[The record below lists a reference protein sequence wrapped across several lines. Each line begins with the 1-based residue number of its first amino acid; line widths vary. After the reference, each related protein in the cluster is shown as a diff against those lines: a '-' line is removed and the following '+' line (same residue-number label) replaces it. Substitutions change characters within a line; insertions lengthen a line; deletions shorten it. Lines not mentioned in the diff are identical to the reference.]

1 MDIKLKEINSYGRE
15 VMIELPWN
23 EIEQDFDKAIR
34 KFSKRVKLPG
44 FRPGKIPRKVL
55 MNQFKPSIEAD
66 FIENSVN
73 NYYLKA
79 LKEKEIVPVN
89 MGSVSEVNFNH
100 GEHFKFKVTFE
111 VEPQI
116 KLPRMKKN
124 LLKVEKTKYV
134 CDDDDIDL
142 AIEEVRNGHA
152 EVKTIEDGAQ
162 SGDFVICDL
171 QEVDNTGVPIIG
183 KKLETRYV
191 KVGEPPFDN
200 ENEKKL
206 LGVKPNDLVK
216 VMVPIDENN
225 SLSNFEL
232 SVKNV
237 ERQILPELNDEF
249 VKLADPKSKDISE
262 YREKVKENLDKAYA
276 NRSDEAFNQNICD
289 AMIEKINP
297 EFPPSMAESYLKH
310 IIEDISKNNSEMDK
324 DKAKEIYKPMAERNL
339 KWYLIRSAIIQS
351 QSFEI
356 SKEDISNEIEDRKK
370 INPDHAK
377 DIDNYFKKPSN
388 RSRLSDDLMEK
399 NILAYLKEFT
409 KIKEVKLATKD
420 LRKQSEVKTT

>member
-15 VMIELPWN
+15 VMIDLPWN
-23 EIEQDFDKAIR
+23 EIEQDFDKALR

-89 MGSVSEVNFNH
+89 MGSVSEGNFNH

-152 EVKTIEDGAQ
+152 EVKPIEDGAQ
-162 SGDFVICDL
+162 SGEFVSCDL

-310 IIEDISKNNSEMDK
+310 IIEDISKNNTEMDK

-356 SKEDISNEIEDRKK
+356 SKEDILNEIEDRKK

-377 DIDNYFKKPSN
+377 DIDNFFKKPSN

-420 LRKQSEVKTT
+420 LRKQSEVKST

>member
-15 VMIELPWN
+15 FMIDLPWN

-89 MGSVSEVNFNH
+89 MGSVSDVNFTH

-191 KVGEPPFDN
+191 KVGQPPFDN

-206 LGVKPNDLVK
+206 LGVKPNDSVK

-249 VKLADPKSKDISE
+249 VKLADPESKDISE

-420 LRKQSEVKTT
+420 LRKQSEVKST

>member
-15 VMIELPWN
+15 VMIDLPWN

-142 AIEEVRNGHA
+142 AIDEVRNGHA

-310 IIEDISKNNSEMDK
+310 IIEDISKNNTEMDK

-356 SKEDISNEIEDRKK
+356 SKEDILNEIEDRKK

-377 DIDNYFKKPSN
+377 DIDNFFKKPSN

-420 LRKQSEVKTT
+420 LRKQSEVKST

>member
-1 MDIKLKEINSYGRE
+1 MEIKLKEINSYGRE
-15 VMIELPWN
+15 VMIDLPWN

-310 IIEDISKNNSEMDK
+310 IIEDISKNNTEMDK

-356 SKEDISNEIEDRKK
+356 SKEDILNEIEDRKK

-377 DIDNYFKKPSN
+377 DIDNFFKKPSN

-420 LRKQSEVKTT
+420 LRKQSEVKST

>member
-15 VMIELPWN
+15 VMIDLPWN
-23 EIEQDFDKAIR
+23 EIEQDFEKAIR

-89 MGSVSEVNFNH
+89 MGSVSDVNFNY

-191 KVGEPPFDN
+191 KVGQPPFDN

-206 LGVKPNDLVK
+206 LGVKPNDSVK

-310 IIEDISKNNSEMDK
+310 IIEDISKNNTEMDK

-377 DIDNYFKKPSN
+377 DIDNFFKKPSN

-420 LRKQSEVKTT
+420 LRKQSEVKST

>member
-15 VMIELPWN
+15 VMIDLPWN

-191 KVGEPPFDN
+191 KVGQPPFDN

-206 LGVKPNDLVK
+206 LGVKPNDSVK

-420 LRKQSEVKTT
+420 LRKQSEVKST

>member
-15 VMIELPWN
+15 VMIDLPWN

-66 FIENSVN
+66 FVENSVN

-89 MGSVSEVNFNH
+89 MGSVRDVNFNH
-100 GEHFKFKVTFE
+100 GENFKFKVTFE

-162 SGDFVICDL
+162 LGDFVICDL

-206 LGVKPNDLVK
+206 LGVKPNDVVK

-249 VKLADPKSKDISE
+249 VKLVDPKSKDISE

-420 LRKQSEVKTT
+420 LRKQSEVKST

>member
-15 VMIELPWN
+15 VMIDLPWN
-23 EIEQDFDKAIR
+23 EIEQDFDKAVR

-89 MGSVSEVNFNH
+89 MGSVSDVSFNH

-116 KLPRMKKN
+116 KLPRMKRN

-134 CDDDDIDL
+134 CDDEDIDL

-152 EVKTIEDGAQ
+152 EVKTVEDGAQ
-162 SGDFVICDL
+162 AGDFVVCDL
-171 QEVDNTGVPIIG
+171 QEVDNTGIPIIG
-183 KKLETRYV
+183 KKLETRYI
-191 KVGEPPFDN
+191 KVGQPPFDN

-206 LGVKPNDLVK
+206 LGVKPNDSVK
-216 VMVPIDENN
+216 VMVPIGENN
-225 SLSNFEL
+225 NLSNFEL

-237 ERQILPELNDEF
+237 ERQILPELNDDF
-249 VKLADPKSKDISE
+249 VKLVDPKSKNLLE
-262 YREKVKENLDKAYA
+262 YREKVKENLDKAYD
-276 NRSDEAFNQNICD
+276 NRSDEAFNQNLCD
-289 AMIEKINP
+289 SMIEKINP

-310 IIEDISKNNSEMDK
+310 IIEDISKNNSEMDQ

-339 KWYLIRSAIIQS
+339 KWYLIRNAIIKS

-356 SKEDISNEIEDRKK
+356 SKEDFLKEIEDRKN

-388 RSRLSDDLMEK
+388 RSRLNDDLMEK
-399 NILAYLKEFT
+399 KILAYLTEFA

>member
-15 VMIELPWN
+15 VMIDLPWN

-89 MGSVSEVNFNH
+89 MGSVSDVNFNH

-310 IIEDISKNNSEMDK
+310 IIEDISKNNTEMDK

-420 LRKQSEVKTT
+420 LRKQSEVKST